1 MQKCYKHVKTTFIC
15 CINYFLCCCNE
26 IPWAKAACRRV
37 CFGLRFQRARCLKM
51 GKARQQEQEPEKS
64 HLKCM
69 QEAERERW
77 KGEEAVNSQSPP
89 CMT

>member
-1 MQKCYKHVKTTFIC
+1 
-15 CINYFLCCCNE
+15 
-26 IPWAKAACRRV
+26 
-37 CFGLRFQRARCLKM
+37 M

-77 KGEEAVNSQSPP
+77 KREEAVNSQSLP